1 MDELKDLRDKID
13 ELDEE
18 LIKILNKRFHLS
30 LAVGE
35 VKNRTGSPVLALGRE
50 VEIRNRLK
58 KESIPE
64 FEEYIR
70 GVYEKIF
77 EESKRLQKNRG
88 GTHG

>member
-1 MDELKDLRDKID
+1 MDELRDLRDKID
-13 ELDEE
+13 ALDEE
-18 LIKILNKRFHLS
+18 LIKILNKRFYLS

-35 VKNRTGSPVLALGRE
+35 VKDRNGSPVLASGRE

-70 GVYEKIF
+70 GVYERIF

-88 GTHG
+88 KTHG